1 MVVRPGFWKDR
12 AVFVTGHTGFKGG
25 WLCLWLTSLG
35 AKVHGYSLAP
45 PTTPSFF
52 EETKLRGLL
61 QRSTIGDIRD
71 LNKLKNA
78 LHTSRASV
86 ILHMA
91 AQPLVLES
99 YNDPIN
105 TYTTNVIGTMNVY
118 EAARSSDTTEA
129 IVSITTDKCYANRE
143 WVWPYRES
151 DHLGGRD
158 PYSSSKACAE
168 LLTATYR
175 NSFFSE
181 TKTHLAS
188 ARAGNVIGGGDWA
201 MQRLVPDFFRA
212 YEASES
218 LSVRSPNAV
227 RPWQH
232 VLEPL
237 AGYLVLAE
245 HLVNEGNQ
253 FADAWNFGP
262 RESGTQSV
270 AWILEYL
277 SGKLPGAS
285 WKQQEETQLHE
296 AGLLKLDS
304 SKANSRLHWEPRWSL
319 ETALE
324 KTVDWHLAW
333 KSQQSMAEVSLAQ
346 IREYEAS

>member
-25 WLCLWLTSLG
+25 WVSLWLTSLG
-35 AKVHGYSLAP
+35 AKVHGYSLDP
-45 PTTPSFF
+45 PTAPSFF
-52 EETKLRGLL
+52 EETKLQSRLH
-61 QRSTIGDIRD
+61 RSTIGDIRD
-71 LNKLKNA
+71 LDRLKHA
-78 LHTSRASV
+78 LHTSKASV

-151 DHLGGRD
+151 DHLGGHD

-168 LLTATYR
+168 LLTAAYR
-175 NSFFSE
+175 NSFFSG

-201 MQRLVPDFFRA
+201 RKRLIPDFLRA
-212 YEASES
+212 YEADEP
-218 LSVRSPNAV
+218 LSARSPNAV

-237 AGYLVLAE
+237 AGYLLLAE
-245 HLVNEGNQ
+245 NLVNHGDQ
-253 FADAWNFGP
+253 FAEAWNFGP
-262 RESGTQSV
+262 RESDAQSV
-270 AWILEYL
+270 GRILEYL
-277 SGKLPGAS
+277 SETLPGAS
-285 WKQQEETQLHE
+285 WKHEQEIQLHE
-296 AGLLKLDS
+296 AGFLKLDS

-319 ETALE
+319 EKAIK

-333 KSQQSMAEVSLAQ
+333 KDQQSMAEISLSQ